1 VIDLHLHTTASDG
14 RDNPRDLVDRAA
26 AAGAAVI
33 AVTDHDTTAATAE
46 VRTRARE
53 RGIEA
58 ATGIEITAVESG
70 RDVHVLG
77 YFIDP
82 GDTALQEFLSRQ
94 RAIRIARVEAIA
106 ARLASLGMPIDVRP
120 IVEDARRREARS
132 VGRPRIARAMIAAG
146 YVADSREAFDRW
158 IGRDGPAFVARTGA
172 STEAV
177 IRIIHGAGGLASL
190 AHPGRTG
197 IDGRIA
203 ALRDAGLDALEVY
216 HTDHDEA
223 QRDRYGRL
231 AHRLGLLVTGGS
243 DYHGDPAHGIAPGSA
258 ALPFDQW
265 RRFEAARHRH
275 APR

>member
-14 RDNPRDLVDRAA
+14 RDNPRELVDRAV
-26 AAGAAVI
+26 AAGVTVV

-46 VRTRARE
+46 VRTRAHE

-77 YFIDP
+77 YFLDP
-82 GDTALQEFLSRQ
+82 NDAALEEFLARQ
-94 RAIRIARVEAIA
+94 RAIRLARVEAIA
-106 ARLASLGMPIDVRP
+106 ARLASLGMPIDVRS
-120 IVEDARRREARS
+120 VVDAGRRPTARS
-132 VGRPRIARAMIAAG
+132 VGRPLIARAMIAAG
-146 YVADSREAFDRW
+146 YVADTREAFDRW

-177 IRIIHGAGGLASL
+177 IAIIHAAGGLASL

-197 IDGRIA
+197 IDARIP

-216 HTDHDEA
+216 HTDHGET

-231 AHRLGLLVTGGS
+231 AHRLGLLITGGS
-243 DYHGDPAHGIAPGSA
+243 DYHGDPAHGVVPGGA
-258 ALPFDQW
+258 TLPFDHW
-265 RRFEAARHRH
+265 RRLEAARHRH